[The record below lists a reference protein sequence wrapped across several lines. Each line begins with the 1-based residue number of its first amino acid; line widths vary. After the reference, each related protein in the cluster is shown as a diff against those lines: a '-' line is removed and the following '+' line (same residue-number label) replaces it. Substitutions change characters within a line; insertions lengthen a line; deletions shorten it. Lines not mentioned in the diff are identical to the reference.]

1 MARFEPSPHKEEAM
15 EALRN
20 GVTKEE
26 CAARFGITI
35 RTAERY
41 LQEIQHP
48 KPLPVAKVLKV
59 EKTAPAVGSKT
70 ATKTAT
76 GETPLAA
83 ITVVA
88 PAPIV
93 FTMGDTRI
101 PLNPK
106 HLYDAFRY
114 YEDIQRMSPDIDD
127 EFSLALLTCVRYV
140 WRRFSGQEA
149 VKVGVTI
156 QEVENDNRED
166 RRTAQPD
173 GPGEKAAN

>member
-1 MARFEPSPHKEEAM
+1 MARFNPSPHKEEAM
-15 EALRN
+15 QALRN
-20 GVTKEE
+20 GVSKEE

-48 KPLPVAKVLKV
+48 KPPPVAKVPKV
-59 EKTAPAVGSKT
+59 ETVTPGSKV

-83 ITVVA
+83 MTVPA
-88 PAPIV
+88 PAPII

-127 EFSLALLTCVRYV
+127 EFTLALLTCVRYV

-156 QEVENDNRED
+156 QEVANDNRED

-173 GPGEKAAN
+173 GPGQDKAPN